1 MTKTMGNKR
10 LQPKSIYEQADLDG
24 DGIVSD
30 AEIDAG
36 RKLMDMEIAEE
47 KADSQRSMA
56 WSALISIMVF
66 TALLVSPTVS
76 ESRVNAL
83 SDLAGLFYISM
94 AGIVGAH
101 MGVAAWMNKK

>member
-1 MTKTMGNKR
+1 MANKR
-10 LQPKSIYEQADLDG
+10 LQAKSKYEQADLDG
-24 DGIVSD
+24 DGVVSD

-36 RKLMDMEIAEE
+36 RKLVDMEIAEE
-47 KADSQRSMA
+47 KADSQRGMA
-56 WSALISIMVF
+56 WAALISIIIF
-66 TALLVSPTVS
+66 SALLVTPIVA